1 MRALKCYTTLVV
13 QSKYTST
20 ICDRIWENPPY
31 GIFCEKRDR
40 NIYQQYVRANLAPS
54 FRSIARS
61 ISEICSLLCND
72 VWTIELEKLQSKCV
86 AMRAHALSV
95 YHECTYVAVGGA
107 SLTIDRRSNET
118 SERMATKTARL
129 RPSAASFSRPL
140 EKNSCQ
146 PV

>member
-1 MRALKCYTTLVV
+1 MIAFLKIA
-13 QSKYTST
+13 TSNN
-20 ICDRIWENPPY
+20 CDRIWENPPY
-31 GIFCEKRDR
+31 GIFRENRDR
-40 NIYQQYVRANLAPS
+40 NIYQQYNVRTNLAPS

-61 ISEICSLLCND
+61 ISEICSLLCD
-72 VWTIELEKLQSKCV
+72 DARTIELEKLRSKGV

-95 YHECTYVAVGGA
+95 YHECTYISCGRG
-107 SLTIDRRSNET
+107 LTIDRRSNET

-140 EKNSCQ
+140 EKNFCQ